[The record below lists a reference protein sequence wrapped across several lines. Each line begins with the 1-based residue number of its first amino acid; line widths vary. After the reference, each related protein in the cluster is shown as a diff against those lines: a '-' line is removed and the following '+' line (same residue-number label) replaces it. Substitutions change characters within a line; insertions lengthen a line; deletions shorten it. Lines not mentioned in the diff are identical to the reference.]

1 MRPPEVG
8 PDAELRV
15 PHGDP
20 EAIRAAGAR
29 LHRVSG
35 RALATAGV
43 RGDAAADLSLV
54 WSGTAADDAEH
65 ELAVLSARARRLLP
79 QVDEA
84 GHALMAY
91 ADALEW
97 TIGRTTALRL
107 RAESARAEHA
117 RLVTAARAAGL
128 DPVAE
133 GAALARA
140 ELRLSEALGDIHR
153 AHGRAL
159 DDFMTAGTRCARTLS
174 GLAAA
179 ARALSG
185 SRVFTGGGGLD
196 GLLAGL
202 PLVELQI
209 RVASAPPIPPI
220 PPGESGQ
227 PSDHSWGQ
235 SALVT
240 LGEAAAWTYNHTA
253 VPAVNAAADVAQAM
267 AEHPED
273 LVEMAFG
280 ATMIF
285 VGGGGQVGGLALDA
299 TGVGAVA
306 GVPLH
311 VAAAGLLTAGAATTA
326 HGATSLLDHAS
337 RNDNRLLR
345 EVDGPYADRGG
356 PRDPLPDWQRPD
368 GAGAT
373 WKGRVSDNGK
383 GEVWQHPDKIDNP
396 LNHEDANSMRYM
408 DPTDRYPDGYVRY
421 HGETGQSLD
430 LHGKPGS
437 RSTSHHPMTPEY
449 TYDIP
454 KGWNP

>member
-1 MRPPEVG
+1 MRPREVG

-20 EAIRAAGAR
+20 EAIRAAAAR

-54 WSGTAADDAEH
+54 WSGTAAADAEH
-65 ELAVLSARARRLLP
+65 ELAVLSGRARRLLP
-79 QVDEA
+79 QIDDA

-91 ADALEW
+91 AEVLEW

-107 RAESARAEHA
+107 RAEAARAQHA
-117 RLVTAARAAGL
+117 RLVMAARATGL

-133 GAALARA
+133 VAALARA
-140 ELRLSEALGDIHR
+140 ELRLSAALGDIHR

-159 DDFMTAGTRCARTLS
+159 DDFMTAGTRCARILS
-174 GLAAA
+174 GLAGT

-185 SRVFTGGGGLD
+185 SRVFTGGGELD

-209 RVASAPPIPPI
+209 RIASF
-220 PPGESGQ
+220 PPGGPAL
-227 PSDHSWGQ
+227 PSDDSWGP
-235 SALVT
+235 SAVTT
-240 LGEAAAWTYNHTA
+240 LGEAAAWTYNHTV

-267 AEHPED
+267 AEHPDD
-273 LVEMAFG
+273 LVEMASG

-311 VAAAGLLTAGAATTA
+311 VAAAGLMTAGAAATA

-345 EVDGPYADRGG
+345 EVDGPYAERGG
-356 PRDPLPDWQRPD
+356 PGDPLPDWQRPD

-396 LNHEDANSMRYM
+396 LNHEDADSMRYM

-437 RSTSHHPMTPEY
+437 RATSHHPMTPEY